1 MESRLSE
8 IEERLKETECE
19 RDNYKDVSQVT
30 YYFGSC
36 SQVDIPPLLVWCARR
51 RLEIFAL
58 LLTKRLKLKTELNSR
73 QLRR

>member
-19 RDNYKDVSQVT
+19 RDSYKDVSQVT
-30 YYFGSC
+30 SYFSSC
-36 SQVDIPPLLVWCARR
+36 SRVYIPPLYTDVHIR